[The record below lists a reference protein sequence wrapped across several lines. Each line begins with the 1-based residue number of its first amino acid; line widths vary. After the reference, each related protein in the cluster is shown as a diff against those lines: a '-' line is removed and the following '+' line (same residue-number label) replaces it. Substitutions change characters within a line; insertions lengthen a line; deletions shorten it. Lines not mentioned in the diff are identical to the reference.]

1 MKNGM
6 KLFLSSVILIGFYGS
21 YSQASGHHDSESNKP
36 SGSGHCVY
44 MSDNPFAGDPYK
56 ACRTNVSESFCAS
69 YPDVGDGM
77 VTIMDPVYAEG
88 DCPREGSIGSC
99 ERGGWEEVYYE
110 DSNTGPMGV
119 EFGCNFAGEWL
130 TP

>member
-77 VTIMDPVYAEG
+77 VNIMAVSYTHLTLPTILLV
-88 DCPREGSIGSC
+88 
-99 ERGGWEEVYYE
+99 
-110 DSNTGPMGV
+110 
-119 EFGCNFAGEWL
+119 
-130 TP
+130 